1 MEGAWGPSGVP
12 APGPRPPG
20 PPTRSLGC
28 TAAQARPREMHYI
41 NVNFPPSRAPSFHKL
56 SARLCQSNFSHFVS
70 LFSVWGNPVS
80 PGRGG
85 LAAGKVQ
92 LCRLVDRP
100 TAERQGPA
108 AWAGCPRPGRRATWA
123 GGGGCGAGVGRAW
136 GEGRLPILQAGG
148 FWTDGVGEREGVLC
162 LGPCLPDLGHPSEG
176 TGAPSDP
183 TRGHK
188 PGS

>member
-100 TAERQGPA
+100 TAERQYGLYYFEVCFLYA
-108 AWAGCPRPGRRATWA
+108 HFLESFSNHKWMLNF
-123 GGGGCGAGVGRAW
+123 VK
-136 GEGRLPILQAGG
+136 G
-148 FWTDGVGEREGVLC
+148 FLCIYLDDHMVYIFQFVDMVYDTDANHCRW
-162 LGPCLPDLGHPSEG
+162 
-176 TGAPSDP
+176 
-183 TRGHK
+183 
-188 PGS
+188 